1 MKRLSGA
8 LVCIFTILLMTLA
21 ARFTVLAD
29 GAKTEVNLYIP
40 EKYSVE
46 ISVSGNGAAAVEY
59 IRDRE
64 ICRDTV
70 TGKTEIMAD
79 EYTDMVFSLYPGADD
94 TIITVLC
101 QGEKQTIADQRWVLR
116 NIRENKNI
124 AITFEEPSVDE
135 GGGAETGD
143 ISGVGGWMTCL
154 AAAGCIFL
162 LCLGRKGRS
171 GIFR

>member
-59 IRDRE
+59 IRDQE

-79 EYTDMVFSLYPGADD
+79 EYTDMVFSLYPGA
-94 TIITVLC
+94 
-101 QGEKQTIADQRWVLR
+101 
-116 NIRENKNI
+116 
-124 AITFEEPSVDE
+124 EPSVDE

-143 ISGVGGWMTCL
+143 LSGTGGWMACL

-162 LCLGRKGRS
+162 LCLGRKSRS

>member
-59 IRDRE
+59 IRDQE

-94 TIITVLC
+94 TVITVLC

-143 ISGVGGWMTCL
+143 LSGTGGWMACL

-162 LCLGRKGRS
+162 LCLGRKSRS